1 MEPLSTALSAM
12 WIVAV
17 LKYAIVG
24 FVIPWSIAFVVYRL
38 AFHPLRKYPGPFL
51 AKFTDGHGGFHA
63 VGKRPHLDTYINLRR
78 YGGVYRPAPNR
89 LIFNSLA
96 AVRDIYHN
104 PNVTK
109 ARAYRHSRWLDRPNL
124 FDTPD
129 KDEHRR
135 KRKVIGQ
142 VVSDRSL
149 RVFEPIMSTQIDIFL
164 CRLRD
169 VARKGEIVNV
179 TEMCRRLAVDVVGY
193 LAFGYPLRTQTE
205 TTNRFIPEAMGKAIY
220 MTNLYYT
227 WPALGIFQPL
237 LRWLARKKVFTF
249 QQAVR
254 KMIVARMAE
263 PRDAKPD
270 FYGLASGELNAVGD
284 QLDDSELWNEALFFV
299 TAGGTTVSTAM
310 CGLFFNLSH
319 HPDIYARVAAE
330 IRTVFSSGREIH
342 NGPKLAGC
350 RYLRAVIDESL
361 RLSPPSLSP
370 LWREPDVSSTEAW
383 VVDGHVIPPGT
394 EAAVH
399 LYSVLHHPE
408 YFPEPFVFKPE
419 RWLEDEDG
427 GGGTTSAETE
437 EARATA
443 RRAQVSFGMGERSC
457 AGKAMAYME
466 TSVTIARTLWYFDF
480 KRAPGEDGFLGG
492 GSGSGGDD
500 EPWTAPDQ
508 YQLQD
513 ILVADHDGPNLVFT
527 PRKTRKTMAAE
538 IPGYYF
544 GELRPLFPIIAM
556 GKPQLMLADKEK
568 RRYFKIEATQ
578 TAPPSAWSTDAV
590 KRREAEDSALEAERQ
605 QALVLC
611 GHIRRHELKRDVVAS
626 ALLDR
631 ETAVPVDDADVA
643 AAAWADNVV
652 EKGQIP
658 FVPSFVRYKYPNMPC
673 LYVGGDDVASAPGA
687 VYATLDEETLVSS
700 GITSDDNNRICSDRE
715 RGLSFRNEMVRCPQI
730 SSIKYHEPSNNVML
744 TSRETNRGSGLFFFT
759 PSLPDDHYPTAYQ
772 RLSNYSRQREGW
784 LAYQTTPGPRGSGMV
799 CLVGT
804 SCGIIRVSANDTI
817 SWITPPNLG
826 KCPSEVFDQD
836 FLHSNH
842 NVVVAGG
849 RQPRLWIKDLR
860 TPDTQWTYA
869 RNASSIAHV
878 RSVNPHQVLVGG
890 LQNSMLL
897 YDLRFFD
904 RKANGTTPLVRF
916 PGYRN
921 EAHFQT
927 GWDVSTDLGVVAA
940 AHDDGTVKLFSLRS
954 GRRLRCKGL
963 DGIRTE
969 TPIQALMF
977 QQMPRERTASLFV
990 GVGPVLNKY
999 SFGALDMEDEA

>member
-1 MEPLSTALSAM
+1 M
-12 WIVAV
+12 WIVTA
-17 LKYAIVG
+17 LKYTIVG
-24 FVIPWSIAFVVYRL
+24 FVLPWSIAFVVYRL

-63 VGKRPHLDTYINLRR
+63 IGKRPHLDTYVNLRR
-78 YGGVYRPAPNR
+78 YGRPRTDFERSNPLLAR
-89 LIFNSLA
+89 LVCSLLT
-96 AVRDIYHN
+96 RRTDIYHN

-149 RVFEPIMSTQIDIFL
+149 RVFEPIMSAQIDIFL

-169 VARKGEIVNV
+169 VARRGEVVNV

-227 WPALGIFQPL
+227 WPALGIIQPL

-270 FYGLASGELNAVGD
+270 FFGLASGELNAVGD
-284 QLDDSELWNEALFFV
+284 QLDESELWNEALFFV

-319 HPDIYARVAAE
+319 HPEIYARVAAE
-330 IRTVFSSGREIH
+330 IRETFSSGREIH
-342 NGPKLAGC
+342 SGPKLAGC

-370 LWREPDVSSTEAW
+370 LWREPDVSSTEEW

-408 YFPEPFVFKPE
+408 YFPEPFAFKPE
-419 RWLEDEDG
+419 RWLEEEDDG
-427 GGGTTSAETE
+427 GNKLSAEAE

-480 KRAPGEDGFLGG
+480 QRASGEDGLLGG
-492 GSGSGGDD
+492 GSEEDN
-500 EPWTAPDQ
+500 EPWARPDQ

-513 ILVADHDGPNLVFT
+513 ILVADHDGPNLF
-527 PRKTRKTMAAE
+527 
-538 IPGYYF
+538 
-544 GELRPLFPIIAM
+544 LFPNTGP
-556 GKPQLMLADKEK
+556 GKHKEK
-568 RRYFKIEATQ
+568 GRYFKIEASQ
-578 TAPPSAWSTDAV
+578 TAPPSAWSTHAV
-590 KRREAEDSALEAERQ
+590 KKRKAEDSALEEERRRAR
-605 QALVLC
+605 ALC
-611 GHIRRHELKRDVVAS
+611 RHIRRHALRRDFAAS
-626 ALLDR
+626 GLLDR

-643 AAAWADNVV
+643 ASAWTEGIVN
-652 EKGQIP
+652 KGKLS
-658 FVPSFVRYKYPNMPC
+658 FVPSFLRHRFPDMPC
-673 LYVGGDDVASAPGA
+673 FYVNGDDVKMGMGA
-687 VYATLDEETLVSS
+687 VYATLEQETICSS
-700 GITSDDNNRICSDRE
+700 FIATDDNQRICSDPG
-715 RGLSFRNEMVRCPQI
+715 RGLSFHTDTMRNRHI
-730 SSIKYHEPSNNVML
+730 SSIKFHKPSHRVVI
-744 TSRETNRGSGLFFFT
+744 TSCEQRNSGYSMSFVSPSWFDDGNLQQPGELDYTNS
-759 PSLPDDHYPTAYQ
+759 HQ
-772 RLSNYSRQREGW
+772 RLSFRSRYHGDW
-784 LAYQTTPGPRGSGMV
+784 FVYQSTPAPVRSSLV
-799 CLVGT
+799 SLVGT
-804 SCGIIRVSANDTI
+804 SCGIFRVFSDEST
-817 SWITPPNLG
+817 SWMTPPNLEKG
-826 KCPSEVFDQD
+826 PNSSSEVFDQD
-836 FLHSNH
+836 FLHSTDQ
-842 NVVVAGG
+842 VIVAGG

-860 TPDTQWTYA
+860 TPDKEWTCA

-904 RKANGTTPLVRF
+904 RKPNGTTPLVRF
-916 PGYRN
+916 QDYRN
-921 EAHFQT
+921 EAYFQT
-927 GWDVSTDLGVVAA
+927 GWDVSIELGVVAA

-954 GRRLRCKGL
+954 GRRLRCKEL
-963 DGIRTE
+963 DKIRSA
-969 TPIQALMF
+969 TPIKALMF
-977 QQMPRERTASLFV
+977 QQMHRERTASLFV
-990 GVGPVLNKY
+990 GVGPSLDKY
-999 SFGALDMEDEA
+999 SFGTLDTEDEA